1 MRRRRRMRSSSHMG
15 CQASPSRMV
24 GQPRNLGKCR
34 HMNDSV
40 IPERGFDNEGNSR
53 ACAAVHTPDQSS
65 GKLTDSD
72 IEGPSS
78 AQGTKEQLLS
88 VQPKCRRYLCSW
100 YINTSHSATILLLIL
115 RLIGMIRSINGTVT
129 WCLADVLFCHRRC

>member
-1 MRRRRRMRSSSHMG
+1 MG

-78 AQGTKEQLLS
+78 AQGTKEQLHMGAHHSQTLEPQDTPVIS
-88 VQPKCRRYLCSW
+88 VVSDTPMARWPCKEHCCVQYCDAIEDYGACQHCLM
-100 YINTSHSATILLLIL
+100 SAC
-115 RLIGMIRSINGTVT
+115 M
-129 WCLADVLFCHRRC
+129 HMY